1 MDPIEIQPDLN
12 QLDWLLFS
20 TQQLIEQVDP
30 NIPVQIVEN
39 DYGEK
44 VLIASQISQDTISK
58 LYFITNNDFNK
69 NTLQLVDIFVYLD
82 SYRDPVKIPGLK
94 EIVVNNIFKISD
106 VNAFVNGNKLQYPFE
121 NSNMKNASSFND
133 FVDKLSSYTPY
144 AAQTSGKTKIYKI
157 VLNPS
162 SDRSI

>member
-1 MDPIEIQPDLN
+1 MDLIEIPPDLT

-30 NIPVQIVEN
+30 NIPVQIVQN

-82 SYRDPVKIPGLK
+82 SYRDPVKIPGLR

-106 VNAFVNGNKLQYPFE
+106 VNSFVNGNKLQYPFE
-121 NSNMKNASSFND
+121 NSNMKYSSSFND

-144 AAQTSGKTKIYKI
+144 AAQTTGKNKIYKI